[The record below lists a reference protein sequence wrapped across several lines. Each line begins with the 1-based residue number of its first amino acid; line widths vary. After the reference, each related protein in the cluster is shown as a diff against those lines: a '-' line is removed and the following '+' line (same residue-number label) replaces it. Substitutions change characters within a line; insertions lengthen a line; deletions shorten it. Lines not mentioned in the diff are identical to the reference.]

1 MQLAQEVNI
10 IVEVYSSK
18 LLEYVRADE
27 VGAVR
32 EIVYV
37 DSRRGLVGSEVV
49 VVFDIG
55 ELVNGAAVGVCEIRE
70 EEVFWDVNM
79 YIDGLGLH
87 IVVGGIDG
95 DELAESE
102 VEGVAF
108 VGFGDEADEMY
119 NIRD

>member
-55 ELVNGAAVGVCEIRE
+55 ELINGAAVRVCEIRE
-70 EEVFWDVNM
+70 KVFWDVNM
-79 YIDGLGLH
+79 DIDGLGLH

-108 VGFGDEADEMY
+108 VGFVDEADEMY